1 MMKDDDSKEKSDVLV
16 ATVESDV
23 ADDYT
28 FARETLRELTRLG
41 LDNAKRL
48 AEIVGQ
54 SEDIRSYEALSALLK
69 NTGDTTDKL
78 ISLQR
83 NMLEMLLSLESQ
95 ISKGGGETEQIMFE
109 GTATDLQKILKTTGD
124 D

>member
-95 ISKGGGETEQIMFE
+95 ISKGGETEQIMFE